1 VRDEIVQEALRRLA
15 AEAATRLT
23 SLVATG
29 EELPFDVAENEGEHT
44 FYRYVPLTAR
54 FVRDHAD
61 ELRSL
66 PAFVPACSAVDQ
78 SGVASAYLEARGD
91 DVPADGVE
99 RAEQML
105 ISFIARL
112 WDGSTEFTLER
123 PRLEAALNELR
134 AEVRELSEAEVL
146 VAPLVGLQMPLPRL
160 ELPGGVSIVRADT
173 VDAPTEATRSLGM
186 ERNAWEPQFLAV
198 SEKEEGPGGA
208 APAVRV
214 LRELISVLRLFKE
227 GGVGL
232 GPYAYTPTGEGNWKR
247 IPTGTPATRRGGYK
261 LSDAEAR
268 ELAQFADGL
277 ESRPDPDGSLAWA
290 VERFEMG
297 CDRASALEGLSDYL
311 LAMRALFEGQGPV
324 GASLPMRAA
333 ALIAEPAERT
343 EAREKLQS
351 AFELEAAMMA
361 GREFDL
367 GSATGLATWLE
378 DAARS
383 IVRGAALGEH
393 GSDVAASADETLVA
407 AGLRA
412 GEGSVAEAA
421 EIEDWDPMDS
431 DEPEPDDE
439 PPEPD
444 DSPEPHPEPAGP
456 RDWHRRPD
464 FDITRPSD
472 GSSPSDG
479 FEPRVGPD
487 DQIRIREG
495 NRSPDSEE
503 TSEHRAEPEPIT
515 DEGFQDGLYYE
526 DAGGEEEGGS
536 AGSEDHDHDE
546 EETTVRASAER
557 DWLSEVSEAEG
568 GETLEWPV
576 PAGEVSKQRA
586 EWRQDE
592 DSEPLDTPRVR
603 HLFPVPDD
611 TDWDVSELNYD
622 RSRTR
627 VS

>member
-1 VRDEIVQEALRRLA
+1 M
-15 AEAATRLT
+15 
-23 SLVATG
+23 VATG

-44 FYRYVPLTAR
+44 FYRYVPLTSR
-54 FVRDHAD
+54 FVHEHAD

-78 SGVASAYLEARGD
+78 SGVAAAYLEARGET
-91 DVPADGVE
+91 VPADEVE

-105 ISFIARL
+105 IAFIARL

-123 PRLEAALNELR
+123 PRLEAALHELR
-134 AEVRELSEAEVL
+134 AEVRQISDAEVL
-146 VAPLVGLQMPLPRL
+146 LAPLVGFQMPLPRL
-160 ELPGGVSIVRADT
+160 QLPGGVAIVRADT
-173 VDAPTEATRSLGM
+173 VDAPKAASRSGGM
-186 ERNAWEPQFLAV
+186 ERDAWEPQFLAI

-208 APAVRV
+208 APAIRI
-214 LRELISVLRLFKE
+214 LRELVSVLRLFKE

-232 GPYAYTPTGEGNWKR
+232 GPYAFTPTGEGRWKQ
-247 IPTGTPATRRGGYK
+247 IPTGVPATRPGGFK
-261 LSDAEAR
+261 LSDAEAA
-268 ELAQFADGL
+268 ELAQFANEL

-297 CDRASALEGLSDYL
+297 CDRPSALEGLSDYL
-311 LAMRALFEGQGPV
+311 LAMRALFEGQEGV

-333 ALIAEPAERT
+333 ALIAESAERT

-361 GREFDL
+361 GRDFDL

-393 GSDVAASADETLVA
+393 GSDVAASADESLVA

-412 GEGSVAEAA
+412 GEGSMAQIG
-421 EIEDWDPMDS
+421 EIDDWDPMIEDES
-431 DEPEPDDE
+431 EPEDE
-439 PPEPD
+439 PPQPD

-464 FDITRPSD
+464 FDITAPSD

-479 FEPRVGPD
+479 FEPRVGPSDDIRIRATETSKPKEEPFD
-487 DQIRIREG
+487 DQI
-495 NRSPDSEE
+495 
-503 TSEHRAEPEPIT
+503 EPEPVAE
-515 DEGFQDGLYYE
+515 DGFEDGLYYE
-526 DAGGEEEGGS
+526 DAGEHDEGEIAES
-536 AGSEDHDHDE
+536 DDHDNDE
-546 EETTVRASAER
+546 EETTVRTSAER

-568 GETLEWPV
+568 GETLEWPI
-576 PAGEVSKQRA
+576 PAIEASRQRA
-586 EWRQDE
+586 EWRQDAE
-592 DSEPLDTPRVR
+592 DAEPLETPRVR

-611 TDWDVSELNYD
+611 TDWDVSELDYD
-622 RSRTR
+622 RSRSR
-627 VS
+627 V